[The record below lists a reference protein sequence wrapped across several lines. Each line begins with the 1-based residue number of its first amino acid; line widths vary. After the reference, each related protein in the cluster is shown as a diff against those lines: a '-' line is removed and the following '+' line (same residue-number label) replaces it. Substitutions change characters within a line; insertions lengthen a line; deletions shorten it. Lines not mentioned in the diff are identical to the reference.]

1 MFASVLVANRGEIA
15 VRIIRTLRRL
25 GIRSVVV
32 ASIPDRH
39 SLAVRSAD
47 EWVLLEGYSPAET
60 YLDVE
65 AIIGAAKATGCEA
78 IHPGYGFLSERP
90 DFAEACAEAG
100 LTFIGPPPEALRL
113 LGDKATARRLAR
125 EHDVPVVPGYEGP
138 DDDESLLREAERLG
152 FPLMVKARGGGGGRG
167 MREVHGARD
176 LPGTLQSA
184 RREALAAFGDPGL
197 FLERLIPN
205 AHHVEVQ
212 VLGDTHGNLVHL
224 GERDCT
230 VQRLR
235 QKLIEESPSPIVDP
249 PLREALTSAALRL
262 ARAAGYVNAGTVE
275 FLVGEPDANGQ
286 RPFYFLEVNP
296 RLQVEHP
303 VTEFVTGLD
312 LVELQL
318 RVAAGEP
325 LPFTQDEVRF
335 DGHAVEFRINAEDPW
350 NGFRPSSGRLGT
362 VSLPSNAAGARVEAG
377 FAGRDVVPSQYD
389 SLLAK
394 LIVHRA
400 TRDEALDHGIALLG
414 VIEFESLHTGA
425 PLLAAVANDPDFR
438 AGHHHVGWLEPHLD
452 RLLDDARP
460 PEAVLAAGAL
470 AAVLLGPPSPFRRPP
485 CTVNVA
491 TERGPA
497 RLDIRELGRHD
508 YEVTLA
514 GRPFRC
520 TLDERTETLLR
531 VSVVG
536 EPGHVTVTRGTP
548 GALVATLPLA
558 SPPRSWTLRVAPPA
572 PLPRRQHS
580 DGPGTMLV
588 TAPLAG
594 TVAEVRVAEGD
605 TVEPGVLLVVLEAMK
620 MEHRITAE
628 GHGMV
633 QRVAV
638 RRGDVV
644 REGDVLVE
652 LA

>member
-1 MFASVLVANRGEIA
+1 MFTSVLVANRGEIA
-15 VRIIRTLRRL
+15 VRVVRTLRRL

-32 ASIPDRH
+32 ASIPDRQ

-47 EWVLLEGYSPAET
+47 EWVLLEGYSAAES

-65 AIIGAAKATGCEA
+65 AIIDAAKATGCEA

-100 LTFIGPPPEALRL
+100 LVFIGPSAETLRL
-113 LGDKATARRLAR
+113 LGDKAAARHLAR
-125 EHDVPVVPGYEGP
+125 ENDVPVVPGYEGP
-138 DDDESLLREAERLG
+138 DDDETLLREAAKLG

-167 MREVHGARD
+167 MREVHGDAD
-176 LPGTLQSA
+176 LRETLQSA

-197 FLERLIPN
+197 FLERLVPT

-212 VLGDTHGNLVHL
+212 ILGDSHGNLVHL

-249 PLREALTSAALRL
+249 ALREALTSAALRI

-275 FLVGEPDANGQ
+275 FLVGEPGAEGR

-318 RVAAGEP
+318 RIAAGEQ
-325 LPFTQDEVRF
+325 LPFTQDNVRF
-335 DGHAVEFRINAEDPW
+335 DGHAIEFRINAEDPW
-350 NGFRPSSGRLGT
+350 AGFRPSSGRLGA
-362 VSLPSNAAGARVEAG
+362 VSVPTGSERARCDAGYDH
-377 FAGRDVVPSQYD
+377 RDVVPTQYD

-394 LIVHRA
+394 VIVHGS
-400 TRDEALDHGIALLG
+400 TRDEALDHGIELLG
-414 VIEFESLHTGA
+414 GIEFEGVHTCA
-425 PLLAAVANDPDFR
+425 PLLAAVANAPEFR
-438 AGHHHVGWLEPHLD
+438 AGRHHVGWLEPHLD

-470 AAVLLGPPSPFRRPP
+470 AAVLLGDPSPFRQPP
-485 CTVNVA
+485 CTIHLA

-497 RLDIRELGRHD
+497 RLDVQELSRHD

-520 TLDERTETLLR
+520 TIDEQDEVRLR
-531 VSVVG
+531 VSVIG
-536 EPGHVTVTRGTP
+536 EQGYVAVVREPS
-548 GALVATLPLA
+548 GAFVATLPLA
-558 SPPRSWTLRVAPPA
+558 EPPRGWVLRMAPPP
-572 PLPRRQHS
+572 PLPRRPQA
-580 DGPGTMLV
+580 DGPATMLV

-594 TVAEVRVAEGD
+594 TVIEVRVAAGD
-605 TVEPGVLLVVLEAMK
+605 TVEPGAPLIVLEAMK
-620 MEHRITAE
+620 MEHRITAD
-628 GHGMV
+628 GGGVV

-638 RRGDVV
+638 RPGNVV
-644 REGDVLVE
+644 REGDILVE